1 MMTVKIETSQFL
13 PVECKQRLAVAVSNA
28 MVEWQVDKS
37 IPRTSVDIERFDIE
51 INHIKHNDIIGPQ
64 PSQREVVHVE
74 SSDIEPDES
83 DEPVEICDYFKPAWG
98 ECVSI
103 AHRGGRFHHK
113 ISSPRIIRG
122 VPNRLF
128 TEAKAVW
135 ERLPEQIVGKEE
147 RKRIRLKTTAARLR
161 MRATRLWKKQLKQSR
176 MQAQEARMQALQ
188 NGPAS
193 KEA

>member
-1 MMTVKIETSQFL
+1 MQTSEFL
-13 PVECKQRLAVAVSNA
+13 PVECQQRLAEAVSKV
-28 MVEWQVDKS
+28 MVEMQADKS
-37 IPRTSVDIERFDIE
+37 ISRTSVDIEIS
-51 INHIKHNDIIGPQ
+51 HIKDNDIIGPQ
-64 PSQREVVHVE
+64 PSLREVVHVE

-83 DEPVEICDYFKPAWG
+83 DEPVEICDYFKPVWR

-103 AHRGGRFHHK
+103 AHHGGRFHHK
-113 ISSPRIIRG
+113 ISPRIIRG

-147 RKRIRLKTTAARLR
+147 RKRIRFKNTAARLR
-161 MRATRLWKKQLKQSR
+161 MRAKRLWKKQLKQSR
-176 MQAQEARMQALQ
+176 MQAQEARMQAPQ

-193 KEA
+193 EEA